1 MLAVAGKSFKEIQET
16 VKNAYGDKA
25 IKRTQIYDILKKV
38 KDGKP
43 AADQRHLTSKRKK
56 RTATFIADIAAD
68 VESDRR
74 VTLNKLAS
82 AYGVSKRT
90 INLTMRH
97 DLNLTK
103 KSARWV
109 PKLLTEEMKTK
120 RVRTSE
126 LFLAMVRRHSMSLL
140 DNIVTMDESAVSFH
154 TPETKQQSMQWLPKG
169 QPGPVKAKVLATR
182 TKQMVL
188 AFLDSKGLI
197 YTNYV
202 PRGTTVNANYIVEA
216 LGTFLKILRKKRPQ
230 MVTGD
235 WLFHWDNAPVH
246 TAAKVTDFMA
256 ARGIKLIEHLP
267 YSPDLAPA
275 DYFLFPRIKRELAG
289 LTMIQDTIK
298 KSWEGAVKSRTVA
311 DFAEAFR

>member
-1 MLAVAGKSFKEIQET
+1 
-16 VKNAYGDKA
+16 
-25 IKRTQIYDILKKV
+25 
-38 KDGKP
+38 
-43 AADQRHLTSKRKK
+43 
-56 RTATFIADIAAD
+56 
-68 VESDRR
+68 

-90 INLTMRH
+90 INLTLRH

-109 PKLLTEEMKTK
+109 PKLLTEEMKK
-120 RVRTSE
+120 ERVRTSE

-169 QPGPVKAKVLATR
+169 QPGPVKAKVHATR

-188 AFLDSKGLI
+188 AFFDSKGLI
-197 YTNYV
+197 STNYV
-202 PRGTTVNANYIVEA
+202 PRGSTVNANYIVEA
-216 LGTFLKILRKKRPQ
+216 LGSFLKILRKKRPQ

-256 ARGIKLIEHLP
+256 ARGIKLIEHPP

-275 DYFLFPRIKRELAG
+275 DYFLFPRVKKELAG
-289 LTMIQDTIK
+289 LTMTQDTFK
-298 KSWEGAVKSRTVA
+298 KSWEGAVKSLAAA
-311 DFAEAFR
+311 DFAEAFRRWYQRHEKCVSIGGGYVEKS